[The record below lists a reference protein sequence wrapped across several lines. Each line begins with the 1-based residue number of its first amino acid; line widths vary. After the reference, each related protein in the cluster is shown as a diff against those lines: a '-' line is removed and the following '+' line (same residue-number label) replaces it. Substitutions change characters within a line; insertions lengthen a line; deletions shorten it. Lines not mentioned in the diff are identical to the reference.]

1 MRIFVFIL
9 LLFLCRTS
17 FSQSSI
23 DNEILSK
30 NQCIEE
36 AANYHQVNQYI
47 LFAILKIETNLR
59 PQTITKN
66 VNDTIDV
73 GAGGMNSIHFK
84 ELAKW
89 GIKPNDLLDFCTA
102 SYVAAWHLKKAIDL
116 HGNNW
121 FGIAAYHSTT
131 PYYNNRYQILIY
143 NELVRLELINDRL
156 TAIPPLEALSIKKNK
171 KSTTSN

>member
-9 LLFLCRTS
+9 LLFLCGTS
-17 FSQSSI
+17 FCQSSI
-23 DNEILSK
+23 EKNTLSK
-30 NQCIEE
+30 YQCIEE

-47 LFAILKIETNLR
+47 LFAILKVETNLL

-66 VNDTIDV
+66 VNNTIDV
-73 GAGGMNSIHFK
+73 GVGGMNSIHFK

-102 SYVAAWHLKKAIDL
+102 TYVAAWHLKKVIDL

-131 PYYNNRYQILIY
+131 PYYNSRYQILIY
-143 NELVRLELINDRL
+143 NELIRLELINDRL
-156 TAIPPLEALSIKKNK
+156 AAVPPLEALSIKKSK
-171 KSTTSN
+171 Q